1 MRTRGKAPWGPRG
14 GRARVVRKRR
24 RPRTATPDVCWK
36 TNRVPSA
43 MSPSSWKLLPALLLL
58 AAPAA
63 ADCRGPDRDPPAGR
77 PRIGLVLSGGGA
89 RGLAPIGL
97 LQVLER
103 GGLHGD
109 CVAGPSMGAA
119 IRAPRASG
127 DSSAGR
133 PGTR

>member
-77 PRIGLVLSGGGA
+77 PRIGLVLCGGGRRGPA
-89 RGLAPIGL
+89 HIGLLEGLAPQGAD
-97 LQVLER
+97 VRAGAGAHLER
-103 GGLHGD
+103 AH
-109 CVAGPSMGAA
+109 
-119 IRAPRASG
+119 
-127 DSSAGR
+127 
-133 PGTR
+133 